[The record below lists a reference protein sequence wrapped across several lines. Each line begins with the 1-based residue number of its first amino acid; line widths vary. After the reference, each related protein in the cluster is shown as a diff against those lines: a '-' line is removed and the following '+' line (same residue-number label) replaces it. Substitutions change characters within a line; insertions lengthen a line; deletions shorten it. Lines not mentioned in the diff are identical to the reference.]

1 MARLPAPSGWRVDR
15 ERRMDEPGNSRRLR
29 SVGVPLQGVWDE
41 HLRLERLD
49 YVVPMA
55 AHQ

>member
-49 YVVPMA
+49 YVVP
-55 AHQ
+55 